1 KWSVPDTW
9 VTVFSRDMGNAF
21 GPKGLARDAP
31 AGLVVEVPK
40 IIVHEAD
47 EPDVLALRKGS
58 PQSAKE

>member
-1 KWSVPDTW
+1 
-9 VTVFSRDMGNAF
+9 MGNAF
-21 GPKGLARDAP
+21 GPKGLAGDAP